1 MNRLL
6 HWLSLVAIAISFVAC
21 NNEEVDVPR
30 FQYDANGRCYLPNV
44 KQISYAEFLQYA
56 EGNGWNHVSTY
67 EINPDGSV
75 QETDYYEG
83 LEGSSPSDFYFMQDH
98 YSYRYF
104 TCEFGE
110 AFSTHDYQYKVG
122 NLIGYHT
129 MDGTFYTK
137 FQVLS
142 INENELQVVKHLA
155 YRAGENARDI
165 YGLVTFS
172 KMTDEELES
181 YRRAYESYIGQ
192 LPPVE

>member
-1 MNRLL
+1 
-6 HWLSLVAIAISFVAC
+6 
-21 NNEEVDVPR
+21 
-30 FQYDANGRCYLPNV
+30 
-44 KQISYAEFLQYA
+44 
-56 EGNGWNHVSTY
+56 
-67 EINPDGSV
+67 
-75 QETDYYEG
+75 
-83 LEGSSPSDFYFMQDH
+83 
-98 YSYRYF
+98 
-104 TCEFGE
+104 
-110 AFSTHDYQYKVG
+110 
-122 NLIGYHT
+122 

-142 INENELQVVKHLA
+142 INENELQVVKHLG